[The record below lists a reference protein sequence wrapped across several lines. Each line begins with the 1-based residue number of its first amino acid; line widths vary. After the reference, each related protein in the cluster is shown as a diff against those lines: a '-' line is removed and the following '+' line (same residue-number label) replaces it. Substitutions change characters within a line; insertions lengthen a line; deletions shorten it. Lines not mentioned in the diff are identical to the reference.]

1 MMGLAVGGGRGSGTL
16 VASTVGMAITVGG
29 GGTGSGASSV
39 IIQAKA
45 AIVETSGSFV
55 AKKSWL
61 KTSDAA
67 VP

>member
-1 MMGLAVGGGRGSGTL
+1 MSRALRRPTLSPMRPKISAPIGRATKPTAN
-16 VASTVGMAITVGG
+16 V
-29 GGTGSGASSV
+29 
-39 IIQAKA
+39 AKA